1 MTDERG
7 MTPLA
12 PELAQSMTL
21 LQASHAFYQA
31 ILEAVR
37 ENTGTGP
44 RGDPDFPG
52 LFRQMNEA
60 LTAFAPRDHEI
71 KRLLSRLER

>member
-1 MTDERG
+1 MSDPTSI
-7 MTPLA
+7 TPLA

-21 LQASHAFYQA
+21 LRASHAFYQA

-37 ENTGTGP
+37 QNTDTGP
-44 RGDPDFPG
+44 RGDPDFAG

-60 LTAFAPRDHEI
+60 LTGFAPRDHEI
-71 KRLLSRLER
+71 KQLLSRLET